1 MHKKRTCFLLFALLV
16 VLAGCSK
23 KEAAEP
29 EPTDPLQRERFR
41 LVAKVKQVAG
51 KKHPEFAQR
60 IGADV
65 DSAIQ
70 TGADALYLIGPN
82 LTDTGK
88 GYRLYW
94 VDQTFIAEEFAAED
108 AKWEGIKADTF
119 SIGAHVSQVKIRLY
133 DVPSFTQQETF
144 ARGLPYFIS
153 DASAGEPAGTVMY
166 GQDIPVRLRIRRGA
180 TAVPAALAFQVPT
193 TSGNIVMFAYPA
205 LANAPADQQLAQ
217 TYKWTRGLPPGA
229 TLQGI
234 LWLVEPP
241 SGSGQ
246 PPPLSNP
253 VTVEFRVAV
262 RPPVQ

>member
-1 MHKKRTCFLLFALLV
+1 MHKKRTHFLLFALLL

-51 KKHPEFAQR
+51 DKHPEFAQR

-65 DSAIQ
+65 DAAIQ
-70 TGADALYLIGPN
+70 AKANARYLIGSN

-88 GYRLYW
+88 GYLLYW
-94 VDQTFIAEEFAAED
+94 VDQTFIGEEFAAED
-108 AKWEGIKADTF
+108 AKWEGIKPDEL
-119 SIGAHVSQVKIRLY
+119 SLERLAGPAKFVIA

-144 ARGLPYFIS
+144 ARGLPYFVS

-166 GQDIPVRLRIRRGA
+166 GKDIPVRLRIRRGA
-180 TAVPAALAFQVPT
+180 KTVPAALAFQVPT
-193 TSGNIVMFAYPA
+193 SSGNAMLFAYPE
-205 LANAPADQQLAQ
+205 LANAPPDQQLAQ

-229 TLQGI
+229 TVQGVV
-234 LWLVEPP
+234 WLVEPP
-241 SGSGQ
+241 SGSG
-246 PPPLSNP
+246 PPVPLSNP

-262 RPPVQ
+262 K

>member
-65 DSAIQ
+65 DTAIQ
-70 TGADALYLIGPN
+70 AGVNARYQIGSD

-88 GYRLYW
+88 GYTLYW
-94 VDQTFIAEEFAAED
+94 VDRTFIAEEFAAED

-119 SIGAHVSQVKIRLY
+119 SIARLANPAKY
-133 DVPSFTQQETF
+133 GFSDVPSFTQQETF
-144 ARGLPYFIS
+144 GRGLPYFVS
-153 DASAGEPAGTVMY
+153 DASAGEPPGTVMY
-166 GQDIPVRLRIRRGA
+166 GQDIAVRLRIRRGA
-180 TAVPAALAFQVPT
+180 KAVPAALAFQVPT
-193 TSGNIVMFAYPA
+193 SSGNIVMFAYPE
-205 LANAPADQQLAQ
+205 LANAPPDQQLAQ
-217 TYKWTRGLPPGA
+217 TYKWARGLPPGA
-229 TLQGI
+229 TAQGV

-253 VTVEFRVAV
+253 VVVEFRVAV

>member
-1 MHKKRTCFLLFALLV
+1 MHKQRTCFLLLALLV
-16 VLAGCSK
+16 MLVGCSK

-51 KKHPEFAQR
+51 KKHPEFAPR

-70 TGADALYLIGPN
+70 AGANALYLIGPN

-94 VDQTFIAEEFAAED
+94 VDQTFIGEEFAAED
-108 AKWEGIKADTF
+108 AKWEDIEADAM
-119 SIGAHVSQVKIRLY
+119 SLSRLANPMKY
-133 DVPSFTQQETF
+133 GYSDVPSFTQQETF
-144 ARGLPYFIS
+144 ARGLPYFVS

-166 GQDIPVRLRIRRGA
+166 GKDIPVRLRIRRGA
-180 TAVPAALAFQVPT
+180 KAVPAALAFQVPT
-193 TSGNIVMFAYPA
+193 ASGNAMMFAYPD
-205 LANAPADQQLAQ
+205 LANAPADQQLAH
-217 TYKWTRGLPPGA
+217 TYKWASGLPPGA
-229 TLQGI
+229 TAQGV
-234 LWLVEPP
+234 LWLADPAI
-241 SGSGQ
+241 GSGQ
-246 PPPLSNP
+246 PTPLSNP

-262 RPPVQ
+262 KPPAQ

>member
-1 MHKKRTCFLLFALLV
+1 MHKTRTCFLLFAFLV

-41 LVAKVKQVAG
+41 LVAKVRDVAG

-70 TGADALYLIGPN
+70 AGANALYLIGPN

-88 GYRLYW
+88 GYRFYW
-94 VDQTFIAEEFAAED
+94 VDQTFIGEEFAAED
-108 AKWEGIKADTF
+108 AKWEGIEADAMSLARLANPAKYGF
-119 SIGAHVSQVKIRLY
+119 S
-133 DVPSFTQQETF
+133 DVPTLTQQETF
-144 ARGLPYFIS
+144 ARGLPYFVS

-166 GQDIPVRLRIRRGA
+166 GKDIPVRLRIRRGA
-180 TAVPAALAFQVPT
+180 KVVPAALAFQVPT
-193 TSGNIVMFAYPA
+193 SSGNVVMFAYPE
-205 LANAPADQQLAQ
+205 LADAPPDQQLTQ
-217 TYKWTRGLPPGA
+217 TYKWVRGLPPGA
-229 TLQGI
+229 TAQGV
-234 LWLVEPP
+234 LWLVESP

-253 VTVEFRVAV
+253 LVVEFRVAV
-262 RPPVQ
+262 KSPAK